1 MDPCRMLVWLGRR
14 TVSLYYRIGSVH
26 AVIWQAGSNWAGP
39 VRIPNLLRPRV
50 WYKIHAW
57 SDKGYKRTVDIFAWR
72 KTWNY
77 AYTVLTVLNREFILF
92 KFFDYNPYSSL
103 CDTLPV
109 AKNNGSVF
117 LAFYMIDHGKYSKQ
131 SAQFS
136 TLL

>member
-1 MDPCRMLVWLGRR
+1 MLDQIKVIREQLISLHEGRIEIMLKQ
-14 TVSLYYRIGSVH
+14 SLTG
-26 AVIWQAGSNWAGP
+26 
-39 VRIPNLLRPRV
+39 NL
-50 WYKIHAW
+50 Y
-57 SDKGYKRTVDIFAWR
+57 
-72 KTWNY
+72 
-77 AYTVLTVLNREFILF
+77 LF

-117 LAFYMIDHGKYSKQ
+117 LAFYMIDHSKYSKQ